1 MMNIQQPGKR
11 VKDFLRTRGG
21 DAIGRH
27 QIIVYLLHSVI
38 LVIAFATQFL
48 GLSGSQEPLPVS
60 MSLVHLA
67 ACLTAL
73 SLFLTRK
80 LSVPAAFS
88 IVTLVAQATIVCRFI
103 YFSREQ
109 PEHFLQLVL
118 INQMM
123 SLMAVVFLVMSF
135 VKYTPFVVATV
146 SVTAYGGLAHNLD
159 EPALWNFFAFFIVVE
174 YLLCILGELL
184 RRNVLSVQ
192 TENAT
197 LHYRETAL
205 MHAVRLNERE
215 IEGYLRMSRNDHPSA
230 DDVDRLF
237 AMLTPKSQRNL
248 IKTVRLYLKG
258 HLMDDN
264 DLPRLLPMLT
274 KTETDVCNLIL
285 QGKTMSEIG
294 MLLGKTEKNVGVVRT
309 HIRRKLAVPADG
321 DLRKWLMEVLIDK
334 QQLMDGKKDD

>member
-1 MMNIQQPGKR
+1 ME
-11 VKDFLRTRGG
+11 LLC
-21 DAIGRH
+21 
-27 QIIVYLLHSVI
+27 LLHRR
-38 LVIAFATQFL
+38 
-48 GLSGSQEPLPVS
+48 G
-60 MSLVHLA
+60 
-67 ACLTAL
+67 
-73 SLFLTRK
+73 
-80 LSVPAAFS
+80 
-88 IVTLVAQATIVCRFI
+88 
-103 YFSREQ
+103 
-109 PEHFLQLVL
+109 
-118 INQMM
+118 
-123 SLMAVVFLVMSF
+123 
-135 VKYTPFVVATV
+135 
-146 SVTAYGGLAHNLD
+146 
-159 EPALWNFFAFFIVVE
+159 

-197 LHYRETAL
+197 LHHRETAL

-215 IEGYLRMSRNDHPSA
+215 VEGYLRMSRNDHPSA

-334 QQLMDGKKDD
+334 QQLKLN

>member
-80 LSVPAAFS
+80 LSVPATFS
-88 IVTLVAQATIVCRFI
+88 IVTLVAQATIVCRFV

-109 PEHFLQLVL
+109 PEHFLQLIL

-159 EPALWNFFAFFIVVE
+159 EPALWNFFAFFIVVDT
-174 YLLCILGELL
+174 C
-184 RRNVLSVQ
+184 
-192 TENAT
+192 
-197 LHYRETAL
+197 
-205 MHAVRLNERE
+205 
-215 IEGYLRMSRNDHPSA
+215 SA
-230 DDVDRLF
+230 
-237 AMLTPKSQRNL
+237 S
-248 IKTVRLYLKG
+248 
-258 HLMDDN
+258 
-264 DLPRLLPMLT
+264 
-274 KTETDVCNLIL
+274 
-285 QGKTMSEIG
+285 
-294 MLLGKTEKNVGVVRT
+294 
-309 HIRRKLAVPADG
+309 
-321 DLRKWLMEVLIDK
+321 
-334 QQLMDGKKDD
+334 